1 MDIFAPKKHSDEP
14 PQPKPQP
21 SLKLTHYLNQN
32 RFEQEGL
39 MRSDN
44 STQDSGNSKR
54 WSQKDTHS
62 YNFKAAQ
69 QRPFMYRG
77 QTFCSRSEAACAA
90 LMSKYL
96 RYELIDGETFQ
107 VPMGK
112 GPSGVTRQF
121 DYLVFDTVFEFH
133 PFHPPR
139 DPQYWK
145 ILHRL
150 GKGHREKFRQLWA
163 HTDGIKYADKRRAQ
177 LKEGRIFKD
186 AELIVARSAEDFYDK
201 VIVRFMREKN
211 LAPFR
216 AIPPRDLFLREFR
229 EILGEVKELRPKGA
243 GRIRVRNKEER
254 NRRAHG

>member
-1 MDIFAPKKHSDEP
+1 VDIFAQKKHSNEP
-14 PQPKPQP
+14 QQPRPQP
-21 SLKLTHYLNQN
+21 SLKITDYLNQN
-32 RFEQEGL
+32 GFEKEGL

-44 STQDSGNSKR
+44 STQNSVNSKR
-54 WSQKDTHS
+54 WSEKDNHS
-62 YNFKAAQ
+62 YNFKSAQ

-90 LMSKYL
+90 LMVKYL
-96 RYELIDGETFQ
+96 GYELIEGETFQ

-112 GPSGVTRQF
+112 SASRVTRHF
-121 DYLVFDTVFEFH
+121 DYLVFDAVFEFH

-177 LKEGRIFKD
+177 LQEGGIFKD
-186 AELIVARSAEDFYDK
+186 AELIVARSPEDFYDK
-201 VIVRFMREKN
+201 VIVRFMREKHI
-211 LAPFR
+211 APFR
-216 AIPPRDLFLREFR
+216 AIPEKELFLREFR
-229 EILGEVKELRPKGA
+229 KILGEVTELRPRGG
-243 GRIRVRNKEER
+243 GRIRVRTKEER
-254 NRRAHG
+254 NRAAHG